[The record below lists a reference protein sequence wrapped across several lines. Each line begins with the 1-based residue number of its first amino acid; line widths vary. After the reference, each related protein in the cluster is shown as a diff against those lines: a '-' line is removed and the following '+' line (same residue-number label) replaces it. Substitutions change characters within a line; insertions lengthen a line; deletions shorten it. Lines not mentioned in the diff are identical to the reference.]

1 MNFLTNASSALVS
14 ITSNF
19 SSGFGINRER
29 VQITCCCS
37 PHWKKKLVIENALV
51 AISVKSMQKDQR
63 GDLVG
68 FQQRWNAQVLGC
80 HLCLGN
86 WRSRTCLEDE
96 TAFGSS
102 DGFALRI
109 LQWKHAFI
117 HAQTQACRCMC
128 RLPEE
133 EMKPKYCLF
142 VAACV
147 YLHILD
153 DGSHH
158 KDLLRKYW
166 MEWWAG
172 LRPKYGPICCKV
184 TR

>member
-1 MNFLTNASSALVS
+1 MHWWLFPWNQCRRISGVIKWVSSNVEMPKCWDA
-14 ITSNF
+14 T
-19 SSGFGINRER
+19 R
-29 VQITCCCS
+29 V
-37 PHWKKKLVIENALV
+37 LVIGDRELAWKRWDSIWVIWWLRSKN
-51 AISVKSMQKDQR
+51 SSMK
-63 GDLVG
+63 
-68 FQQRWNAQVLGC
+68 AC
-80 HLCLGN
+80 
-86 WRSRTCLEDE
+86 
-96 TAFGSS
+96 
-102 DGFALRI
+102 
-109 LQWKHAFI
+109 FI

-142 VAACV
+142 VAARYLECVVRKRMFQQRSTCV

-166 MEWWAG
+166 MDWWAG